1 MAEAKNTTETKDKA
15 RVLAGTFPAA
25 ATDQAKKLLS
35 GMEAAGL
42 KGYKMGATP
51 DLPGYIQVAQECAS
65 QAEAEAAVK
74 AAADK
79 KINVCICK

>member
-1 MAEAKNTTETKDKA
+1 MAEAKNTAETKGKA

-42 KGYKMGATP
+42 KGYKMGAAP
-51 DLPGYIQVAQECAS
+51 DFPGYIQVAQECNS
-65 QAEAEAAVK
+65 KEEAEAAVK

-79 KINVCICK
+79 KINVCICE

>member
-1 MAEAKNTTETKDKA
+1 MAEAKNTVETKDKA

-42 KGYKMGATP
+42 KGYKMGAAP

-65 QAEAEAAVK
+65 QAEAEATVK
-74 AAADK
+74 EAADK

>member
-1 MAEAKNTTETKDKA
+1 MAEAKNTAETKGKA

-42 KGYKMGATP
+42 EGYKVGAAP
-51 DLPGYIQVAQECAS
+51 DLPGYIQVAQECNS
-65 QAEAEAAVK
+65 KEEAEAAVK

-79 KINVCICK
+79 KINVCICE

>member
-1 MAEAKNTTETKDKA
+1 MAEAKNTAETKDKA
-15 RVLAGTFPAA
+15 RVLAGTFTAA

-35 GMEAAGL
+35 GMEAAGM
-42 KGYKMGATP
+42 KGYKMGAAP

>member
-1 MAEAKNTTETKDKA
+1 
-15 RVLAGTFPAA
+15 
-25 ATDQAKKLLS
+25 
-35 GMEAAGL
+35 
-42 KGYKMGATP
+42 MGAAP

>member
-1 MAEAKNTTETKDKA
+1 MAETKNTAETKDKA

-42 KGYKMGATP
+42 KGYKMGAAP
-51 DLPGYIQVAQECAS
+51 DLPGYI
-65 QAEAEAAVK
+65 
-74 AAADK
+74 
-79 KINVCICK
+79 

>member
-1 MAEAKNTTETKDKA
+1 MAEAKNTAETKDKA

-42 KGYKMGATP
+42 KGYKMGAAP
-51 DLPGYIQVAQECAS
+51 DLPHPFPEADLARRL
-65 QAEAEAAVK
+65 QAMP
-74 AAADK
+74 
-79 KINVCICK
+79 

>member
-1 MAEAKNTTETKDKA
+1 MAEVKNTAETKGKA

-25 ATDQAKKLLS
+25 ATDQAKKLLK
-35 GMEAAGL
+35 GM
-42 KGYKMGATP
+42 
-51 DLPGYIQVAQECAS
+51 
-65 QAEAEAAVK
+65 EAAVK